1 MKNFFI
7 ILAMKI
13 LNLILKICHKNGG
26 NFLGKIAYDW
36 NPEIFKYFKVDCPVI
51 AVSATNGKTMTNNCI
66 GYTLKTA
73 GNKVI
78 SNVEGNNMETGIL
91 STILK
96 NCTLTGKI
104 KADYLVFEVDESYI
118 PVVFKD
124 FRLDTLVILNFFR
137 DQLDRNGE
145 VESLILRINEFLKTY
160 NGNLILNND
169 DPNVSRLGQANPNN
183 KNIYYFSVDK
193 YQFATE
199 HIKEAGEGK
208 FCPFCKTRLEYEY
221 YQYSH
226 VGKFKCPNCNF
237 GDNKIYKLATNVD
250 LKNRCFD
257 IDGNTYK
264 INGNS
269 IYLIYNYTA
278 VYSVC
283 SLYDIS
289 NDVVKK
295 AFSTFTLN
303 NGRLEEIKIIDVP
316 TIINLAKNPTGSN
329 VSLRILNEDDS
340 EKELLFV
347 LNDNIADGFDVS
359 WIWDIN
365 FNNLN
370 NVTRIITSG
379 TRAYDIAI
387 RIKTS
392 GFTAEKIEP
401 YLNLEDAVKA
411 LYKTDIKKYVIANY
425 TSLQPTRHE
434 LKRFDEMSKNND
446 VTNVKTSD
454 ISKKEAIKS
463 NIENT
468 EMNPKEVLQNIDNT
482 DNTDNLNYQDNEEK
496 SIKILYLYPDM
507 LELYGD
513 YGNIQVLKYRIE
525 SRGYKAIIDRY
536 SIGDT
541 APNFND
547 YDIVFAGGGA
557 DNEQSILAEDLVKYK
572 DNIKDAVKNGVFFLL
587 ICGAYQLFGKYYK
600 GVEGNIIPGLE
611 VFDYYTVANP
621 DRKKRCIGN
630 IVIDATLDANI
641 NIKKS
646 TNSNDDSSDNI
657 ENLNLKTKVIGFEN
671 HGGQT
676 FDISN
681 FFGNVLFGNGNK
693 FGDSEEGFFENNVI
707 ATYLHGPL
715 LSKNPELCDYII
727 RYCLDRKYNENI
739 ELEPL
744 NDEFEN
750 FCREQLLNR
759 FLKK

>member
-36 NPEIFKYFKVDCPVI
+36 NPEIFKYFKVNCPVI

-73 GNKVI
+73 GNRVV

-169 DPNVSRLGQANPNN
+169 DPNVARLGHANPDNSN
-183 KNIYYFSVDK
+183 VYYFSVDK
-193 YQFATE
+193 YKFATE
-199 HIKEAGEGK
+199 QIKEAGEGK

-237 GDNKIYKLATNVD
+237 GDNEIYKLATNVD

-257 IDGNTYK
+257 IDENTYK

-283 SLYDIS
+283 SLYGIS
-289 NDVVKK
+289 DDVVKK
-295 AFSTFTLN
+295 AFSTFALN
-303 NGRLEEIKIIDVP
+303 NGRLEEIKINGVP

-370 NVTRIITSG
+370 NVSRIITSG

-392 GFTAEKIEP
+392 GFPAEKIEP
-401 YLNLEDAVKA
+401 YLNLEDAVKS
-411 LYKTDIKKYVIANY
+411 LYKTNVKKYVIANY

-434 LKRFDEMSKNND
+434 LKKFDEMSKNNT
-446 VTNVKTSD
+446 VTDAKTSD
-454 ISKKEAIKS
+454 ISKKEEIKANVKNS
-463 NIENT
+463 DIDT
-468 EMNPKEVLQNIDNT
+468 KEALQSIDNT
-482 DNTDNLNYQDNEEK
+482 DNSQNQDTKEK

-525 SRGYKAIIDRY
+525 SRGCKAIIDRY
-536 SIGDT
+536 SIGNA

-572 DNIKDAVKNGVFFLL
+572 DNIKEAVKNGVFFLL

-630 IVIDATLDANI
+630 IVI
-641 NIKKS
+641 
-646 TNSNDDSSDNI
+646 
-657 ENLNLKTKVIGFEN
+657 ETKMGNVIGFEN

-681 FFGNVLFGNGNK
+681 SFGNVLFGNGNK

-727 RYCLDRKYNENI
+727 KYCLNRKYNENV

-750 FCREQLLNR
+750 LCRKQLLNR
-759 FLKK
+759 FLEKN

>member
-26 NFLGKIAYDW
+26 NFLGKIAFDW
-36 NPEIFKYFKVDCPVI
+36 NPEIFKYFKVNCPVI

-73 GNKVI
+73 GKKVV

-160 NGNLILNND
+160 NGNLVLNND
-169 DPNVSRLGQANPNN
+169 DPNVARLGQANPSNN
-183 KNIYYFSVDK
+183 NVYYFSVDK
-193 YQFATE
+193 YKFATE
-199 HIKEAGEGK
+199 QIKEAGEGK

-237 GDNKIYKLATNVD
+237 GDNEIYKLATNVD

-295 AFSTFTLN
+295 AFSNFALN
-303 NGRLEEIKIIDVP
+303 NGRLEEITIHGVP

-340 EKELLFV
+340 QKELLFV

-370 NVTRIITSG
+370 NVSRVVTSG

-392 GFTAEKIEP
+392 GFPAEKIEP

-411 LYKTDIKKYVIANY
+411 LYKTDVKKYVIANY

-434 LKRFDEMSKNND
+434 LKKFDEMNKNNNVAD
-446 VTNVKTSD
+446 TNTNTNDIFNVKNPEVDTKE
-454 ISKKEAIKS
+454 ISQ
-463 NIENT
+463 NIENSQ
-468 EMNPKEVLQNIDNT
+468 VQN
-482 DNTDNLNYQDNEEK
+482 NEEK

-536 SIGDT
+536 SIGDAT
-541 APNFND
+541 PDFNN

-557 DNEQSILAEDLVKYK
+557 DNEQSILAEDLVRYK
-572 DNIKDAVKNGVFFLL
+572 ENIKEAVNNGVFFLL

-630 IVIDATLDANI
+630 IVIDANLR
-641 NIKKS
+641 S
-646 TNSNDDSSDNI
+646 SNNDTDSSESNT
-657 ENLNLKTKVIGFEN
+657 KTKVIGFEN

-681 FFGNVLFGNGNK
+681 SFGNVLFGNGNK
-693 FGDSEEGFFENNVI
+693 FGDSEEGFFKDNVI

-727 RYCLDRKYNENI
+727 KYCLDRKYNENI
-739 ELEPL
+739 TLESL

-750 FCREQLLNR
+750 LCREQLLNR
-759 FLKK
+759 FLG

>member
-7 ILAMKI
+7 ILSMKI

-36 NPEIFKYFKVDCPVI
+36 NPEIFKYFKVNCPVI

-73 GNKVI
+73 GNRVV

-169 DPNVSRLGQANPNN
+169 DPNVARLGQANPNN
-183 KNIYYFSVDK
+183 ENIYYFSVDK
-193 YQFATE
+193 YKFATE
-199 HIKEAGEGK
+199 QIKEAGEGK

-237 GDNKIYKLATNVD
+237 GDNEIYKLATNVD

-257 IDGNTYK
+257 IDENTYK

-283 SLYDIS
+283 SLYGIS

-295 AFSTFTLN
+295 AFSTFALN
-303 NGRLEEIKIIDVP
+303 NGRLEEIKINGVP

-370 NVTRIITSG
+370 NVSRIITSG

-392 GFTAEKIEP
+392 GIPAEKIEP

-434 LKRFDEMSKNND
+434 LKKFDEMSKNNT
-446 VTNVKTSD
+446 VTDAKTSD
-454 ISKKEAIKS
+454 ISKKEEIKANVKNS
-463 NIENT
+463 DIDT
-468 EMNPKEVLQNIDNT
+468 KEALQSIDNT
-482 DNTDNLNYQDNEEK
+482 DNSQNQDTKEK

-536 SIGDT
+536 SIGNA

-572 DNIKDAVKNGVFFLL
+572 DNIKEAVKNGVFFLL

-630 IVIDATLDANI
+630 IVI
-641 NIKKS
+641 
-646 TNSNDDSSDNI
+646 
-657 ENLNLKTKVIGFEN
+657 KTKMGNVIGFEN

-681 FFGNVLFGNGNK
+681 SFGNVLFGNGNK

-715 LSKNPELCDYII
+715 LSKNPKLCDYII
-727 RYCLDRKYNENI
+727 KYCLNRKYNENV

-750 FCREQLLNR
+750 LCRKQLLNR
-759 FLKK
+759 FLEKN

>member
-36 NPEIFKYFKVDCPVI
+36 NPEIFKYFKVNCPVI

-73 GNKVI
+73 GNKVV

-118 PVVFKD
+118 PVVFKN

-169 DPNVSRLGQANPNN
+169 DPNVARLGQANPSN

-193 YQFATE
+193 YKFATE
-199 HIKEAGEGK
+199 KIKEAGEGK

-237 GDNKIYKLATNVD
+237 GDNEIYKLATNVD

-283 SLYDIS
+283 SLYGIS
-289 NDVVKK
+289 NDVIKK
-295 AFSTFTLN
+295 AFSTFALN
-303 NGRLEEIKIIDVP
+303 NGRLEEIKIHGVP

-370 NVTRIITSG
+370 NVSRIITSG

-392 GFTAEKIEP
+392 GFPAEKIEP

-411 LYKTDIKKYVIANY
+411 LYKTNVKKYVIANY

-434 LKRFDEMSKNND
+434 LKKFDEMNN
-446 VTNVKTSD
+446 N
-454 ISKKEAIKS
+454 S
-463 NIENT
+463 NITIVEDNNII
-468 EMNPKEVLQNIDNT
+468 EKETTDTIRQN
-482 DNTDNLNYQDNEEK
+482 NEAN
-496 SIKILYLYPDM
+496 SDCPNCLKILYLYPDM

-541 APNFND
+541 APNFNV

-572 DNIKDAVKNGVFFLL
+572 DNIKEAVENGVFFLL

-630 IVIDATLDANI
+630 IVIDA
-641 NIKKS
+641 
-646 TNSNDDSSDNI
+646 
-657 ENLNLKTKVIGFEN
+657 NLNNLKTKVIGFEN

-681 FFGNVLFGNGNK
+681 SFGTVLFGNGNK
-693 FGDSEEGFFENNVI
+693 FGDSEEGFFRSNVI

-727 RYCLDRKYNENI
+727 KYCLDRKYNENI

-744 NDEFEN
+744 NDTFEN
-750 FCREQLLNR
+750 LCRDQLLMSFQGQVPNGH
-759 FLKK
+759 

>member
-26 NFLGKIAYDW
+26 NFLGKIAFDW
-36 NPEIFKYFKVDCPVI
+36 NPEIFKYFKVNCPVI

-73 GNKVI
+73 GNKVV

-160 NGNLILNND
+160 NGNLVLNND
-169 DPNVSRLGQANPNN
+169 DPNVARLGQANPSNN
-183 KNIYYFSVDK
+183 NIYYFSVDK
-193 YQFATE
+193 YKFATE
-199 HIKEAGEGK
+199 KIKEAGEGK

-237 GDNKIYKLATNVD
+237 GDNEIYKLATNVD

-295 AFSTFTLN
+295 AFSTFALN
-303 NGRLEEIKIIDVP
+303 NGRLEEITIHGVP

-329 VSLRILNEDDS
+329 VSLRILNEDDAQ
-340 EKELLFV
+340 KELLFV

-370 NVTRIITSG
+370 NVSRIVTSG

-392 GFTAEKIEP
+392 GFPAEKIEP

-411 LYKTDIKKYVIANY
+411 LYKTDVKKYVIANY

-434 LKRFDEMSKNND
+434 LKKFDEMNKNNN
-446 VTNVKTSD
+446 VTDTNTNTDD
-454 ISKKEAIKS
+454 ISKVKNPEVDAKEIS
-463 NIENT
+463 
-468 EMNPKEVLQNIDNT
+468 QNFEDSQS
-482 DNTDNLNYQDNEEK
+482 QDNEEK

-536 SIGDT
+536 SIGDG

-572 DNIKDAVKNGVFFLL
+572 ENIKEAVNNGVFFLL

-630 IVIDATLDANI
+630 IVIDANLRSSNNDTDSTESNI
-641 NIKKS
+641 
-646 TNSNDDSSDNI
+646 
-657 ENLNLKTKVIGFEN
+657 KTKVIGFEN

-681 FFGNVLFGNGNK
+681 SFGNVLFGNGNK
-693 FGDSEEGFFENNVI
+693 FGDSEEGFFKDNVI

-727 RYCLDRKYNENI
+727 KYCLDRKYNENI
-739 ELEPL
+739 TLESL

-750 FCREQLLNR
+750 LCREQLLNR
-759 FLKK
+759 FLSKN

>member
-26 NFLGKIAYDW
+26 NFLGKIAFDW
-36 NPEIFKYFKVDCPVI
+36 NPEIFKYFKVNCPVI

-73 GNKVI
+73 GKKVV

-160 NGNLILNND
+160 TGNLILNND
-169 DPNVSRLGQANPNN
+169 DPNVARLGQANPSNS
-183 KNIYYFSVDK
+183 NIYYFSVDK
-193 YQFATE
+193 YKFATE
-199 HIKEAGEGK
+199 KIKEAGEGK

-237 GDNKIYKLATNVD
+237 GDNEIYKLATNVD

-278 VYSVC
+278 VYTVC

-295 AFSTFTLN
+295 AFSNFALN
-303 NGRLEEIKIIDVP
+303 NGRLEEITIHGVP

-340 EKELLFV
+340 QKELLFV

-370 NVTRIITSG
+370 NVSRIVTSG

-392 GFTAEKIEP
+392 GFPAEKIEP
-401 YLNLEDAVKA
+401 YLSLEDAVKA
-411 LYKTDIKKYVIANY
+411 LYKTDVKKYVIANY

-434 LKRFDEMSKNND
+434 LKKFDEMNKNNN
-446 VTNVKTSD
+446 VTDINTND
-454 ISKKEAIKS
+454 ISKIKNPEVDAKEIS
-463 NIENT
+463 QNIED
-468 EMNPKEVLQNIDNT
+468 LQS
-482 DNTDNLNYQDNEEK
+482 QDNEEK

-536 SIGDT
+536 SIGDAT
-541 APNFND
+541 PDFNN

-572 DNIKDAVKNGVFFLL
+572 ENIKEAVNNGVFFLL

-630 IVIDATLDANI
+630 IVIDANLRSSNNDTDSTESNI
-641 NIKKS
+641 
-646 TNSNDDSSDNI
+646 
-657 ENLNLKTKVIGFEN
+657 KTKVIGFEN

-681 FFGNVLFGNGNK
+681 SFGNVLFGNGNK
-693 FGDSEEGFFENNVI
+693 FGDAEEGFFNNNVI

-727 RYCLDRKYNENI
+727 KYCLDRKYNENVV
-739 ELEPL
+739 LESL

-750 FCREQLLNR
+750 LCREQLLNR
-759 FLKK
+759 FLG

>member
-36 NPEIFKYFKVDCPVI
+36 NPEIFKYFKVNCPVI

-66 GYTLKTA
+66 GYTLKAA
-73 GNKVI
+73 GNKVV

-96 NCTLTGKI
+96 NCTLTGEI

-145 VESLILRINEFLKTY
+145 VESLILRINDFLKTY

-169 DPNVSRLGQANPNN
+169 DPNVARLGQANPNN
-183 KNIYYFSVDK
+183 ENVYYFSVDK
-193 YQFATE
+193 YKFATE
-199 HIKEAGEGK
+199 KIKEAGEGK

-237 GDNKIYKLATNVD
+237 GDNEIYKLATNVD

-257 IDGNTYK
+257 IDENTYK

-283 SLYDIS
+283 SLYGIS

-295 AFSTFTLN
+295 AFSTFALN
-303 NGRLEEIKIIDVP
+303 NGRLEEIKINGVP

-370 NVTRIITSG
+370 NVSRIITSG

-392 GFTAEKIEP
+392 GFPAEKIEP
-401 YLNLEDAVKA
+401 YLNLEDAVNA
-411 LYKTDIKKYVIANY
+411 FYKTDVKKYVIANY

-434 LKRFDEMSKNND
+434 LKKFDDINKNNNATD
-446 VTNVKTSD
+446 VGTSD
-454 ISKKEAIKS
+454 ISKKEEIKA
-463 NIENT
+463 NVENT
-468 EMNPKEVLQNIDNT
+468 EMDTKESLQNIDNT
-482 DNTDNLNYQDNEEK
+482 DNSENQDNKEK

-536 SIGDT
+536 SIGNA

-572 DNIKDAVKNGVFFLL
+572 DNIKNAVNNGVFFLL

-611 VFDYYTVANP
+611 IFDYYTVANP

-646 TNSNDDSSDNI
+646 ANSNEDSSDNI
-657 ENLNLKTKVIGFEN
+657 DNLNLKTKVIGFEN

-681 FFGNVLFGNGNK
+681 SFGNVLFGNGNK

-727 RYCLDRKYNENI
+727 KYCLDRKYNENI

-744 NDEFEN
+744 NDKFEN
-750 FCREQLLNR
+750 LCRKQLLNR
-759 FLKK
+759 FLEKN

>member
-26 NFLGKIAYDW
+26 NFLGKIAFDW
-36 NPEIFKYFKVDCPVI
+36 NPEIFKYFKVKCPVI

-73 GNKVI
+73 GYKVV

-160 NGNLILNND
+160 NGNLVLNND
-169 DPNVSRLGQANPNN
+169 DPNVARLGQANPSNQN
-183 KNIYYFSVDK
+183 VYYFSVDK

-199 HIKEAGEGK
+199 EIKEAGEGK

-237 GDNKIYKLATNVD
+237 GDNEIYKLATNVD

-283 SLYDIS
+283 SLYNIS

-295 AFSTFTLN
+295 SFSTFALN
-303 NGRLEEIKIIDVP
+303 NGRLEEIKINGVP

-340 EKELLFV
+340 EKDLLFV

-370 NVTRIITSG
+370 NVSRIVTSG

-392 GFTAEKIEP
+392 GFPVEKIEP
-401 YLNLEDAVKA
+401 YLNLEDSIKA
-411 LYKTDIKKYVIANY
+411 LYKTNVKKYVIANY

-434 LKRFDEMSKNND
+434 LKKFDEICQNNLENVCNDNISSDLNVSEMSQQKND
-446 VTNVKTSD
+446 KTNLDNSD
-454 ISKKEAIKS
+454 C
-463 NIENT
+463 
-468 EMNPKEVLQNIDNT
+468 L
-482 DNTDNLNYQDNEEK
+482 
-496 SIKILYLYPDM
+496 KILYLYPDM

-536 SIGDT
+536 SIGDA

-557 DNEQSILAEDLVKYK
+557 DNEQSILANDLIKYK
-572 DNIKDAVKNGVFFLL
+572 DNIKEAVNNGVFFLL

-630 IVIDATLDANI
+630 IVIDANL
-641 NIKKS
+641 S
-646 TNSNDDSSDNI
+646 SSNDI
-657 ENLNLKTKVIGFEN
+657 IKTKVIGFEN

-681 FFGNVLFGNGNK
+681 SFGNVLFGNGNK
-693 FGDSEEGFFENNVI
+693 FGDSEEGFFQNNVI

-727 RYCLDRKYNENI
+727 KYCLDRRYNENVI
-739 ELEPL
+739 LEPL
-744 NDEFEN
+744 NDGFEN
-750 FCREQLLNR
+750 LCREQLLKR
-759 FLKK
+759 FLEK